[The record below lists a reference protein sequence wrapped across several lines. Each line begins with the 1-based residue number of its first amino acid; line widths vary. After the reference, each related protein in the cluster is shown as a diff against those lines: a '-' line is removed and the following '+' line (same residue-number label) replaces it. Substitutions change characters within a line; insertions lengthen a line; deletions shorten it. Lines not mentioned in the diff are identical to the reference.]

1 MADAGAVQATQDT
14 LADLLANLPEG
25 DRAYVIERVANAA
38 PQIAASSSGRRSSR
52 GGGVAPSVD
61 SGPTGQRFMLWS
73 NYYSIIR
80 FQAQVSV
87 VGATTTLTF
96 IPTVL
101 KPFSYRVNDPLV
113 GAGFDA
119 SIGNATEA
127 ETNLTKA
134 GETLGGETV
143 RIDGVSLMPSNLTD
157 IGLWKQ
163 LCDNIA
169 VSISMDGDARTY
181 KLGRP
186 TMLPGSGGTF
196 GSGLTS
202 TVLPDLQSSLGA
214 DSGFSNG
221 WPVIDNFYPLDQ
233 PIWWTPSG
241 ETDSNFNLVLR
252 LVRQQVSVQ
261 TGRAAATG
269 VAPFTPPT
277 AVGQVGTY
285 VDFMARLHSM
295 QEAARS
301 VNS

>member
-1 MADAGAVQATQDT
+1 MADAATIQATHDA
-14 LADLLANLPEG
+14 LSDLLNNLPPE
-25 DRAYVIERVANAA
+25 ERVYVVERIAAAA
-38 PQIAASSSGRRSSR
+38 PGIAASGGNRR
-52 GGGVAPSVD
+52 GTAKPTVD
-61 SGPTGQRFMLWS
+61 SGPTGQRFKLWS
-73 NYYSIIR
+73 NYYSIVR
-80 FQAQVSV
+80 FQAAVSV

-96 IPTVL
+96 VSSEL
-101 KPFSYRVNDPLV
+101 KPFSYRIGDLLTA
-113 GAGFDA
+113 AGFDPTF
-119 SIGNATEA
+119 GNATDA

-134 GETLGGETV
+134 GETLGGEQV
-143 RIDGVSLMPSNLTD
+143 RIDGISLMPSNLTD
-157 IGLWKQ
+157 IGLWKL
-163 LCDNIA
+163 LCDNMS
-169 VSISMDGDARTY
+169 VNISMDGAARTY

-202 TVLPDLQSSLGA
+202 TALPDLQSSLGS
-214 DSGFSNG
+214 DSSFSNG
-221 WPVIDNFYPLDQ
+221 WPVIDNFYPLDE

-261 TGRAAATG
+261 TARAAAPG
-269 VAPFTPPT
+269 IAPFTPPT
-277 AVGQVGTY
+277 AVGQVGTF